1 MSVLS
6 AVSEQQIEEVL
17 VKGGML
23 TADKLAEGKAAA
35 KKVSEPLIGYMLKN
49 NYITDEQLTKA
60 NATITKVP
68 YVNLL
73 NAKID
78 TEVLQLLPQ
87 DIAERYMAVPLGAMQ
102 HRLVVAMLDA
112 DNVQAVDFLSNKIG
126 RSLKVYVASEAGIR
140 QVLKQY
146 QGQLDA
152 TMND

>member
-6 AVSEQQIEEVL
+6 AVSEQQVEDAL
-17 VKGGML
+17 VHGGML

-35 KKVSEPLIGYMLKN
+35 KKVNEPLISYMLKN

-78 TEVLQLLPQ
+78 PEVLQLLW
-87 DIAERYMAVPLGAMQ
+87 
-102 HRLVVAMLDA
+102 
-112 DNVQAVDFLSNKIG
+112 
-126 RSLKVYVASEAGIR
+126 
-140 QVLKQY
+140 
-146 QGQLDA
+146 
-152 TMND
+152 